1 MFETRYPKL
10 ISLHTTTK
18 EIKDARTIFLVKI
31 IVKFSKVI
39 KIRDIKNIPKNRK
52 TYDPEKNKY
61 PKIPGK
67 ITWFEPL

>member
-39 KIRDIKNIPKNRK
+39 KIRDIKNITKNRK

-61 PKIPGK
+61 PKFQVK
-67 ITWFEPL
+67 LLFEPL